1 MVKVAFCTCFI
12 DNFLL
17 HGSPKLFG
25 RLWAMVLPSEGYE
38 VLGSHVLAEDEEGFP
53 SAFWRRCCPSPSPV
67 SALTP
72 IALVHPVGLGVL
84 LPPALGKAGD
94 EEKQTDAIFQ
104 PRWMAERLSCA
115 MGSRAHGCPGT
126 FPPVPAPVAARS
138 RLNGSSSPLSSP
150 KLFSRESSRL

>member
-84 LPPALGKAGD
+84 LPPALG
-94 EEKQTDAIFQ
+94 
-104 PRWMAERLSCA
+104 
-115 MGSRAHGCPGT
+115 GCGESGGWREANWCY
-126 FPPVPAPVAARS
+126 FPAP
-138 RLNGSSSPLSSP
+138 LNGGEAELCHGEPCPRVPRHVPPRPGSCGCTIPLKWFFISAFISQVIFP
-150 KLFSRESSRL
+150 RI